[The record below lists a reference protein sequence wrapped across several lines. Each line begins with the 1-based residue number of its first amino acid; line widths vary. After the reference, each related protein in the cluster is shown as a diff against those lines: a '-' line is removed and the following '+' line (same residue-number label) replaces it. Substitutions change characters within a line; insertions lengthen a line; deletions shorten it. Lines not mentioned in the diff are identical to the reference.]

1 MNLNKVM
8 LIGNIT
14 RDPEIRQTGTGKSVA
29 SFAIATNMVWQ
40 DASGN
45 KQERAEFTNVVA
57 WGKLADICGR
67 YLKKGG
73 KVYVEGRLQTRD
85 WTGKDGI
92 KRYSTEVIMEN
103 MIMLDGRSGGAPFT
117 PNAPS
122 APMSNNQNEEI
133 SYDSAFGEASG
144 SEEEEIKVEN
154 IPF

>member
-1 MNLNKVM
+1 M

-40 DASGN
+40 DANGN

-92 KRYSTEVIMEN
+92 KRYTTEVIMEN
-103 MIMLDGRSGGAPFT
+103 MIMLDGRGGNTPFT
-117 PNAPS
+117 PGTPNAS
-122 APMSNNQNEEI
+122 ASNSNNNEEI
-133 SYDSAFGEASG
+133 SYDSAFGQTGGA
-144 SEEEEIKVEN
+144 EEEEIKVEN

>member
-1 MNLNKVM
+1 M
-8 LIGNIT
+8 LIGNLT

-57 WGKLADICGR
+57 WQNLADICGR

-85 WTGKDGI
+85 YVGKDGI
-92 KRYSTEVIMEN
+92 KRYATEVVIDT
-103 MIMLDGRSGGAPFT
+103 MIMLDSKGGNSGPFV

-122 APMSNNQNEEI
+122 APMNNSNNSEEI

-144 SEEEEIKVEN
+144 TEEEEIKVEN